1 MIFYCTCHFVFV
13 ERQQQYRDEKIIQ
26 ALGERIRNERLAR
39 GLSQQEL
46 ANLCNLELSQ
56 INRIELG
63 KINTSVS
70 HLFLIAEKLG
80 VPPQE
85 LITFK

>member
-1 MIFYCTCHFVFV
+1 MGV
-13 ERQQQYRDEKIIQ
+13 ERQQQYRDDKVIK
-26 ALGERIRNERLAR
+26 ALGQKIRDAR
-39 GLSQQEL
+39 QSKGLSQQEL
-46 ANLCNLELSQ
+46 ANLCNVELSQ

-70 HLFLIAEKLG
+70 HLFLVAEKLG